1 MVYTI
6 FSSEDDGS
14 TTVLDTSDTTMQSSD
29 PNSSESSSSS
39 SPADDEQ
46 RQRKDYFNYLEE
58 KQAKLRREIEEG
70 PVRRAFE
77 SRHPSR
83 QSFIGEL
90 LSHQHR
96 KRTYTC
102 YCLSTLLENMSS
114 GHFCPVW
121 LPKPEG

>member
-1 MVYTI
+1 MVSTI

-29 PNSSESSSSS
+29 PNSSESSSS

-70 PVRRAFE
+70 PRRRAFE

-83 QSFIGEL
+83 QSFIGKLVAHLHL
-90 LSHQHR
+90 LLLYHPIR
-96 KRTYTC
+96 KRGTN
-102 YCLSTLLENMSS
+102 E
-114 GHFCPVW
+114 
-121 LPKPEG
+121 

>member
-39 SPADDEQ
+39 PADDEQ

-70 PVRRAFE
+70 PRRRAFE

-83 QSFIGEL
+83 QSFIGKLVAHLHL
-90 LSHQHR
+90 LSIYHPIRKHR
-96 KRTYTC
+96 
-102 YCLSTLLENMSS
+102 SIEQN
-114 GHFCPVW
+114 
-121 LPKPEG
+121 LPH